1 MRRWAKLLLICAFR
15 CGSNNNLRCC
25 ADAFALDVA
34 CTSANRI
41 KSIKSVKI
49 SKPLGIIVEEADA
62 NDPSQGVCIGSIDE
76 GGNAASSGTDICIQD
91 AIVSVNG
98 VDCVAKSFEE
108 VMDLIVSCETPEV
121 ELSLAR
127 LEGRVAVRW
136 PNGVCVAAPVGEYL
150 GNVASEARFRAPYS
164 CRSGSCGSCEQNAVI
179 DNKTEKKL
187 RPCSAKVPKGV
198 EIIEFL

>member
-1 MRRWAKLLLICAFR
+1 MRRWAKLLLICAYR

-34 CTSANRI
+34 CTRANRI

-76 GGNAASSGTDICIQD
+76 GGNAASSGTDICIHD

>member
-1 MRRWAKLLLICAFR
+1 MRRWAKLLLIYAYR
-15 CGSNNNLRCC
+15 CGSNNHLRCC
-25 ADAFALDVA
+25 ADAFALDHSVA
-34 CTSANRI
+34 CTRANRI
-41 KSIKSVKI
+41 RISI

-76 GGNAASSGTDICIQD
+76 GGNAASCGADICIHD
-91 AIVSVNG
+91 AIVAVNG
-98 VDCVAKSFEE
+98 ADCAAKSFEE

-150 GNVASEARFRAPYS
+150 GNVASEARFCVPYS

-179 DNKTEKKL
+179 DKKTEKKL

-198 EIIEFL
+198 EVIEFF

>member
-1 MRRWAKLLLICAFR
+1 MRRWAKLLLICAYR

-34 CTSANRI
+34 CTRANRI

-98 VDCVAKSFEE
+98 VDCAAKSFEE

-150 GNVASEARFRAPYS
+150 GNVASEARFRVPYS

>member
-34 CTSANRI
+34 CTRANRI

-98 VDCVAKSFEE
+98 VDCAAKSFEE

-198 EIIEFL
+198 EIIEFI

>member
-34 CTSANRI
+34 CTRANRI

>member
-1 MRRWAKLLLICAFR
+1 MRRWAKLLLICAYR
-15 CGSNNNLRCC
+15 CGSNNNLRCY

-98 VDCVAKSFEE
+98 VDCAAKSFEE

-150 GNVASEARFRAPYS
+150 GNVASEARFRVPYS

-198 EIIEFL
+198 EIIEFI

>member
-34 CTSANRI
+34 CTRANRI

-76 GGNAASSGTDICIQD
+76 GGNAASSGTDICIHD

-179 DNKTEKKL
+179 DNETEKKL